1 MKILIVCKKSSGYV
15 EEEVVSRI
23 IINEVL
29 LVFGSFSKNFRIVF
43 IRGEIKNSL
52 RIKYKRGYESKS
64 LLLIV
69 VYKSL

>member
-52 RIKYKRGYESKS
+52 RNSFI
-64 LLLIV
+64 L
-69 VYKSL
+69 